1 MKIEALHHFHD
12 FKTAEE
18 WAKKFSPSPARMD
31 LFETMLKSIK
41 QLGESHFHIVELGIG
56 PGFLADFLLNRL
68 KNITYEGIDCS
79 EPMRQ
84 LAAKRL
90 ESFKDRTTFTTANLT
105 DDNWIKQV
113 SQPPKVVVT
122 TWALHDLFTQDN
134 IHSVYR
140 NTYQLLQNDGI
151 FLNGD
156 FIKPDNIKV
165 EYEGGR
171 LEIKTH
177 LDLLQSVGFQSADC
191 LKEFEKN
198 IKNPTTANNY
208 ACFEAKK

>member
-31 LFETMLKSIK
+31 LFETMLQSIR
-41 QLGESHFHIVELGIG
+41 QLEANDFHIVELGIG
-56 PGFLADFLLNRL
+56 PGFLAEFLLSRL
-68 KNITYEGIDCS
+68 ENITYEGIDCS
-79 EPMRQ
+79 APMRQ
-84 LAAKRL
+84 IAAKRL
-90 ESFKDRTTFTTANLT
+90 EKFKNRITFTAADLT
-105 DDNWIKQV
+105 DPNWIKEV
-113 SQPPKVVVT
+113 SQSPKVVVT

-134 IHSVYR
+134 IHSVYQ
-140 NTYQLLQNDGI
+140 NTYQLLESGGI

-156 FIKPDNIKV
+156 FIKPDKVKV

-171 LEIKTH
+171 IEIKTH
-177 LDLLQSVGFQSADC
+177 LDLLQSVGFQSANC
-191 LKEFEKN
+191 LKEFEKD
-198 IKNPTTANNY
+198 IEHPTTANNY